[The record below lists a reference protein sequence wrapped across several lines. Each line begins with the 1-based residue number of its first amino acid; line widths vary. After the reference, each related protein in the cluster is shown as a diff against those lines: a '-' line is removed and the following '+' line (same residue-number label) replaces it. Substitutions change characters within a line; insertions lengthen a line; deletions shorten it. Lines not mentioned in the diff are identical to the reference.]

1 MQYDDEIGIG
11 TPPEKF
17 TVIFDTGSSNLWVPS
32 SKCYFSIAGYL
43 HSRYKSSQSTTY
55 NENGTSLIVLGL
67 VNSMLLQSL
76 GFCARTSAEIHY
88 ETGQISGFFSQDHV
102 KLGDLASFT

>member
-1 MQYDDEIGIG
+1 MLYMLQ
-11 TPPEKF
+11 
-17 TVIFDTGSSNLWVPS
+17 
-32 SKCYFSIAGYL
+32 IAGYW

-88 ETGQISGFFSQDHV
+88 ETGQIS
-102 KLGDLASFT
+102 